1 MLLRVRFDCPWS
13 NSAHSM
19 NGISRHASTLD
30 QDSRRD
36 QAGAPYSSPAM
47 NQDAFTGIQ
56 SLMNFLTDNLPSML
70 EAFVRDIHV
79 ADREMDRRGRRAPLR
94 PLRRTQAWRPGC
106 AVS

>member
-13 NSAHSM
+13 NSSHSM
-19 NGISRHASTLD
+19 NGISRHASTLY

-56 SLMNFLTDNLPSML
+56 SLMNFLTDNLPSIL

-79 ADREMDRRGRRAPLR
+79 ADREMNPFHPDPDPDLPEIRHM
-94 PLRRTQAWRPGC
+94 
-106 AVS
+106 